1 MIVGWKRAE
10 DGLYGAGMQAPLA
23 LPWALPANPAEVSS
37 SRHPTDGVR
46 GTLRPDGA
54 AARQSQYPAGDV
66 ARRSRRGVAGR
77 SDHRRLR
84 AHGILEVMARCAS
97 AWVLATERQ
106 GEERSAQMDE
116 AFSLGTSAEI
126 APTTLPT
133 KGVAE

>member
-23 LPWALPANPAEVSS
+23 LPWAPPASPAEVSS

-46 GTLRPDGA
+46 RTLRPDGA
-54 AARQSQYPAGDV
+54 AARRSRFPAGDV

-84 AHGILEVMARCAS
+84 AHGILLRYGP
-97 AWVLATERQ
+97 LRQRATERQ